1 MRLVDHVRVTP
12 CEKSKIPAHVSAETG
27 IYSLHRSGKH
37 VAFQS
42 SLERSFVQLCDFANE
57 VHDIRWEPF
66 TLLYDDLVDEQERR
80 YTPDYL
86 VETTTEIGD
95 RYTYIVEVKPE
106 AEIDRIWHR
115 DPYGVDARRHVAM
128 MAWCKE
134 QGATQFVLVSERLLA
149 DKGLPNMLAITDRAS
164 SEVPEEVRLHQLN
177 VIDEFEAATL
187 GDFVA
192 QGAAIKLS
200 RGRIISSLFRLCADD
215 ELWFD
220 IGVAI
225 SDSTVFRR
233 GARRR
238 VFLC

>member
-1 MRLVDHVRVTP
+1 
-12 CEKSKIPAHVSAETG
+12 
-27 IYSLHRSGKH
+27 
-37 VAFQS
+37 
-42 SLERSFVQLCDFANE
+42 
-57 VHDIRWEPF
+57 
-66 TLLYDDLVDEQERR
+66 
-80 YTPDYL
+80 
-86 VETTTEIGD
+86 
-95 RYTYIVEVKPE
+95 
-106 AEIDRIWHR
+106 
-115 DPYGVDARRHVAM
+115 

-164 SEVPEEVRLHQLN
+164 FEVPEEVRLHQLN

-238 VFLC
+238 VFLR